1 MNSENKIKNII
12 ICLMSSQ
19 KIMSVKQLDE
29 KIKMNDR
36 LIKTIDDQVM
46 QNDKLIELL
55 TARRNELL
63 DILIACNK

>member
-1 MNSENKIKNII
+1 MNREIKNEFNK
-12 ICLMSSQ
+12 LNVEQ
-19 KIMSVKQLDE
+19 KLMSVKHLEE
-29 KIKMNDR
+29 KLKMNDD
-36 LIKTIDDQVM
+36 LIKTIDDQVL

>member
-1 MNSENKIKNII
+1 MNSEIKNEFNK
-12 ICLMSSQ
+12 LNVEQ

-36 LIKTIDDQVM
+36 LIKTIDDHVM